1 MSADRSST
9 TRLACLLGVE
19 SLDDALV
26 EGAALLAEEANVGAA
41 AVFLADGSQ
50 PLRDFWHGSPEA
62 RERHRSAFKS
72 AALEATRTGA
82 KAQRP
87 ASGETCALRAFPLT
101 AGESALG
108 AVCLPWPDDAD
119 DAELEARITTLAAIL
134 AAKAHFHDE
143 IARHKVQRSRDER
156 WFKTLDSHLRLLD
169 RERQKFAAFVG
180 QTDTFVFVT
189 DRDSKI
195 GWANRAMCDLF
206 PPEDGGSWIGSSCTS
221 VCSRLGG
228 PCAECPVARTSS
240 DAVVSHQ
247 ELRGKVGSNVE
258 GLLYLTALPICGP
271 NGTPDEIM
279 VMIQDLTG
287 LEGLRRSEMR
297 YRLLYERNV
306 DGILMVRPGTFGITL
321 ANPAACSILGFSP
334 AEIQERVLS
343 DLHTPEEWDRL
354 SASYDACLAG
364 GSPIALECTLQT
376 RFGEERTAQVAANRF
391 RHEEEDVLLVSFR
404 DVTEMRRAQR
414 ALERVEERLR
424 AVIASA
430 PIVLF
435 AIDREGIFT
444 VSEGH
449 GLESLGLKPG
459 EVVGKSVYVLYKD
472 HADILDHVRR
482 AISGEEIEASVA
494 VAGIHFDVRYAPLKD
509 GSGEIQ
515 GVIGVA
521 TDVTQRRKAEL
532 ALENSEEALR
542 VSEEQLRQAQK
553 MEALGVLAG
562 GVAHDFNNLLTVIM
576 TQSELLQK
584 DLPGGSKEREKAESI
599 HGASARGAML
609 TRQLL
614 TFSRNEVLAP
624 QVLDVN
630 TVVVEI
636 EGMLRRLIGE
646 DVEITC
652 TCDTAPVHVRCDRGQ
667 LEQVIM
673 NLAVNARDAMPNG
686 GRLRIAVETSDVG
699 EAEARDLDLDGP
711 GRYCVLRV
719 EDTGVGMSTK
729 TLERIFEPFFTTKGP
744 GRGTGLGLS
753 TVYGVA
759 RQNGGSVSVRS
770 EPGSGS
776 TFTVHL
782 PLKEPAVQPAPPATA
797 PDLRA
802 RGGETVLLVEDEAGV
817 RSIGK
822 DLLEFHGYKVLEAEN
837 GVRALEVEAR
847 HKGPIHLLLTDVVMP
862 LMGGRELA
870 ERLSSRRPET
880 RILFVSG
887 FTDDTVVRHGVLDE
901 GVAFLQKPFTLES
914 LSQTVRR
921 VLDGQPVVPSS
932 PPSQAPKR

>member
-1 MSADRSST
+1 VSAEHSAT
-9 TRLACLLGVE
+9 ARLARLLSLE
-19 SLDDALV
+19 SLDEALV
-26 EGAALLAEEANVGAA
+26 EGAALLAEEAGVGAA
-41 AVFLADGSQ
+41 AIFLADGSQ
-50 PLRDFWHGSPEA
+50 PLRDFWHGSPEG
-62 RERHRSAFKS
+62 RERHRPAFKS
-72 AALEATRTGA
+72 AALEAARTGA
-82 KAQRP
+82 RAQRE
-87 ASGETCALRAFPLT
+87 ASGETCPLRAFPLSV
-101 AGESALG
+101 GEHVLG
-108 AVCLPWPDDAD
+108 AICLPWEDGDDP
-119 DAELEARITTLAAIL
+119 EREGRIETLAAIL
-134 AAKAHFHDE
+134 AAKVHFHDE
-143 IARHKVQRSRDER
+143 IARYQGQRSRDER

-189 DRDSKI
+189 NRDAKI

-206 PPEDGGSWIGSSCTS
+206 PPEGGGSWIGSSCAS
-221 VCSRLGG
+221 VCARLGG

-240 DAVVSHQ
+240 EAVVSHQ
-247 ELRGKVGSNVE
+247 ELRGKVGNAGE

-321 ANPAACSILGFSP
+321 ANPAACAILGFTP
-334 AEIQERVLS
+334 AEIQERVLA
-343 DLHTPEEWDRL
+343 DLHTPDEWDRL
-354 SASYDACLAG
+354 SATYDACLAG

-391 RHEEEDVLLVSFR
+391 RHEDEDVLLVSFR

-435 AIDREGIFT
+435 AIDRDGIFT

-449 GLESLGLKPG
+449 GLGVLGLKPG

-472 HADILDHVRR
+472 YADVLEHVRR
-482 AISGEEIEASVA
+482 ALAGDEIEASVDLG
-494 VAGIHFDVRYAPLKD
+494 GIHFDVRYAPLKD
-509 GSGEIQ
+509 GRGAIL

-521 TDVTQRRKAEL
+521 TDVTQRQKAEQ
-532 ALENSEEALR
+532 ALRDSEEALR

-576 TQSELLQK
+576 TQSELLRK
-584 DLPGGSKEREKAESI
+584 DLPAGSTEKEKAESI

-630 TVVVEI
+630 VVVGEI

-646 DVEITC
+646 DIEITC
-652 TCDTAPVHVRCDRGQ
+652 SCDASPVHVRCDRGQ
-667 LEQVIM
+667 IEQVIM
-673 NLAVNARDAMPNG
+673 NLAVNARDAMPHG
-686 GRLRIAVETSDVG
+686 GRLRIAVASSEVG
-699 EAEARDLDLDGP
+699 EPEARELNLDRP

-719 EDTGVGMSTK
+719 EDTGAGMETK

-744 GRGTGLGLS
+744 GKGTGLGLS

-759 RQNGGSVSVRS
+759 RQNGGGVSVRS
-770 EPGSGS
+770 EPGRGS

-782 PLKEPAVQPAPPATA
+782 PLKEPAAQPAPPPIA
-797 PDLRA
+797 PNLRA
-802 RGGETVLLVEDEAGV
+802 RGGETVLLVEDEPGV

-870 ERLSSRRPET
+870 ERLSTRRPET
-880 RILFVSG
+880 RVLFVSG

-914 LSQTVRR
+914 LSQTVRQ
-921 VLDGQPVVPSS
+921 VLDGQPVVPAS

>member
-1 MSADRSST
+1 V
-9 TRLACLLGVE
+9 TRLARFL
-19 SLDDALV
+19 ALENV
-26 EGAALLAEEANVGAA
+26 DEALAEGAALLADEAGVTEV
-41 AVFLADGSQ
+41 AVFLADGDQ
-50 PLRDFWHGSPEA
+50 PLRDFWHGSQECREHA
-62 RERHRSAFKS
+62 RSTFKS

-82 KAQRP
+82 KSHRS
-87 ASGETCALRAFPLT
+87 ASGETGAVRAFPLA
-101 AGESALG
+101 AGQRVLG
-108 AVCLPWPDDAD
+108 AVCIPWPGDGDDP
-119 DAELEARITTLAAIL
+119 ELEDRVATIAAIL
-134 AAKAHFHDE
+134 AAKAWFQDE
-143 IARHKVQRSRDER
+143 LARHKVQRTRDER

-189 DRDSKI
+189 DKDARI

-206 PPEDGGSWIGSSCTS
+206 PPEDGGSWIGSSCAS
-221 VCSRLGG
+221 VCGRLGG
-228 PCAECPVARTSS
+228 PCAECPVARASS
-240 DAVVSHQ
+240 EAAVSHQ
-247 ELRGKVGSNVE
+247 ELRGQVGGGE

-297 YRLLYERNV
+297 YRLLYEQNM

-321 ANPAACSILGFSP
+321 ANPAACSVLGYSP
-334 AEIQERVLS
+334 AEIRERVLA
-343 DLHTPEEWDRL
+343 DLHTPEEWERL
-354 SASYDACLAG
+354 NALYDACLAG
-364 GSPIALECTLQT
+364 GSPIALECTLET
-376 RFGEERTAQVAANRF
+376 RFGEERMAQVSANRF

-435 AIDREGIFT
+435 AVDREGIFT

-449 GLESLGLKPG
+449 GLAAIGLKSG

-472 HADILDHVRR
+472 YPEILDQVRR
-482 AISGEEIEASVA
+482 SLSGEEIEASVE
-494 VAGIHFDVRYAPLKD
+494 VSGVHFVVRYGPLKD
-509 GSGEIQ
+509 GSGSIQ

-521 TDVTQRRKAEL
+521 TDVTQRRRAEH
-532 ALENSEEALR
+532 ALRDSEEALR
-542 VSEEQLRQAQK
+542 VSEQQLRQAQK

-584 DLPGGSKEREKAESI
+584 DLPAGSKEREKAESI

-614 TFSRNEVLAP
+614 TFSRNEMLAP

-630 TVVVEI
+630 VVVREI

-652 TCDTAPVHVRCDRGQ
+652 ACHADPIHVRCDRGQ
-667 LEQVIM
+667 LEQIVM
-673 NLAVNARDAMPNG
+673 NLAVNARDAMPQG
-686 GRLRIAVETSDVG
+686 GKLRIAVKPVEIG
-699 EAEARDLDLDGP
+699 EVEARELNLDRP
-711 GRYCVLRV
+711 GGYCLLRV
-719 EDTGVGMSTK
+719 EDTGTGMDDR

-744 GRGTGLGLS
+744 GKGTGLGLS
-753 TVYGVA
+753 TVYGIA
-759 RQNGGSVSVRS
+759 RQNGGAVSVDS
-770 EPGSGS
+770 DPGQGS

-782 PLKEPAVQPAPPATA
+782 PLKEPVPAPHAPAAA

-802 RGGETVLLVEDEAGV
+802 RGGETVLLVEDEPGV
-817 RSIGK
+817 RAIGK

-914 LSQTVRR
+914 LSRTVRQ
-921 VLDGQPVVPSS
+921 VLDGQPAPGPS
-932 PPSQAPKR
+932 PGPSQHPKAPKR

>member
-9 TRLACLLGVE
+9 TRLARLLSVE

-26 EGAALLAEEANVGAA
+26 EGAALLAEEAGVGAA

-101 AGESALG
+101 AGECALG
-108 AVCLPWPDDAD
+108 AVCLPWPDDGD
-119 DAELEARITTLAAIL
+119 DPELEARITTLAAIL

-143 IARHKVQRSRDER
+143 IARYKVQRSRDER

-334 AEIQERVLS
+334 AEIQERVLA

-449 GLESLGLKPG
+449 GLRALGLKPG

-652 TCDTAPVHVRCDRGQ
+652 TCGTAPVHVRCDRGQ

-673 NLAVNARDAMPNG
+673 NLAVNARDAMPSG

-782 PLKEPAVQPAPPATA
+782 PLKEPAAQPATPATA

-837 GVRALEVEAR
+837 GVRALEVEAH
-847 HKGPIHLLLTDVVMP
+847 HKGPI
-862 LMGGRELA
+862 
-870 ERLSSRRPET
+870 
-880 RILFVSG
+880 
-887 FTDDTVVRHGVLDE
+887 
-901 GVAFLQKPFTLES
+901 
-914 LSQTVRR
+914 
-921 VLDGQPVVPSS
+921 
-932 PPSQAPKR
+932 

>member
-1 MSADRSST
+1 MSTEHSAT
-9 TRLACLLGVE
+9 ARLARLLSLE

-26 EGAALLAEEANVGAA
+26 EGAGLLAEEAGVGAA
-41 AVFLADGSQ
+41 AIFLADGSQ
-50 PLRDFWHGSPEA
+50 PLRDFWHGSPEG
-62 RERHRSAFKS
+62 RERHRPGFKS
-72 AALEATRTGA
+72 AALEAARTGA
-82 KAQRP
+82 RAQRE
-87 ASGETCALRAFPLT
+87 ASGETCPLRAFPLSV
-101 AGESALG
+101 GEHVLG
-108 AVCLPWPDDAD
+108 AICLPWEDGDDP
-119 DAELEARITTLAAIL
+119 EREGRIETLAAIL
-134 AAKAHFHDE
+134 AAKVHFHDE
-143 IARHKVQRSRDER
+143 IARYQGQRSRDER

-189 DRDSKI
+189 NRDAKI

-206 PPEDGGSWIGSSCTS
+206 PPEGGGSWIGSSCAS
-221 VCSRLGG
+221 VCARLGG

-240 DAVVSHQ
+240 EAVVSHQ
-247 ELRGKVGSNVE
+247 ELRGKVGNAGE

-321 ANPAACSILGFSP
+321 ANPAACAILGFTP
-334 AEIQERVLS
+334 AEIQERVLA
-343 DLHTPEEWDRL
+343 DLHAPDEWDRL
-354 SASYDACLAG
+354 SATYDACLAG

-391 RHEEEDVLLVSFR
+391 RHEDEDVLLVSFR

-449 GLESLGLKPG
+449 GLGVLGLKPG

-472 HADILDHVRR
+472 YADVLEHVRR
-482 AISGEEIEASVA
+482 ALAGDEIEASVDLG
-494 VAGIHFDVRYAPLKD
+494 GIHFDVRYAPLKD
-509 GSGEIQ
+509 GRGAIQ

-521 TDVTQRRKAEL
+521 TDVTQRQNAEQ
-532 ALENSEEALR
+532 ALRDSEEALR

-576 TQSELLQK
+576 TQSELLRK
-584 DLPGGSKEREKAESI
+584 DLPAGSKEKEKAESI

-630 TVVVEI
+630 VVVGEI

-646 DVEITC
+646 DIEITC
-652 TCDTAPVHVRCDRGQ
+652 SCDASPVHVRCDRGQ
-667 LEQVIM
+667 IEQVIM
-673 NLAVNARDAMPNG
+673 NLAVNARDAMPHG
-686 GRLRIAVETSDVG
+686 GRLRIAVATSEVG
-699 EAEARDLDLDGP
+699 EPEARELNLDRP

-719 EDTGVGMSTK
+719 EDTGAGMETK

-744 GRGTGLGLS
+744 GKGTGLGLS

-759 RQNGGSVSVRS
+759 RQNGGGVSVRS
-770 EPGSGS
+770 EPGRGS

-782 PLKEPAVQPAPPATA
+782 PLKEPATQPAPPPIA
-797 PDLRA
+797 PNLRA
-802 RGGETVLLVEDEAGV
+802 RGGETVLLVEDEPGV

-870 ERLSSRRPET
+870 ERLSTRRPET

-914 LSQTVRR
+914 LSQTVRQ
-921 VLDGQPVVPSS
+921 VLDGQPVVPAS
-932 PPSQAPKR
+932 PPSQAPKH